1 MCTLV
6 FILPYLPSFSIHY
19 YMFYHV
25 YSSGGTI
32 HVRIRVKT
40 SQSARATHD
49 RLAAIRCRKIPN
61 RGITLRGMDGRH

>member
-25 YSSGGTI
+25 YSSGGTMYTCENEQERAS
-32 HVRIRVKT
+32 H
-40 SQSARATHD
+40 ARQ
-49 RLAAIRCRKIPN
+49 IGCYQVS
-61 RGITLRGMDGRH
+61 

>member
-19 YMFYHV
+19 YMFYYV

-32 HVRIRVKT
+32 HVYVCENEPERA
-40 SQSARATHD
+40 SQARQ
-49 RLAAIRCRKIPN
+49 IGCYQVS
-61 RGITLRGMDGRH
+61 